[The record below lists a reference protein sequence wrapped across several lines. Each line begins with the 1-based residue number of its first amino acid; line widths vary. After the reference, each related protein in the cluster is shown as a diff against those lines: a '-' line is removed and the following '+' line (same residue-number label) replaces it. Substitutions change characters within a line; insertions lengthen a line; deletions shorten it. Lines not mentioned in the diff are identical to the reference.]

1 MSTPQSKQNFTA
13 IAIGIIIALLALNA
27 YQWYVN
33 SKLSSTNLT
42 QKSEMVE
49 LQKVQEELDQDYQTA
64 LESLEEM
71 RGDNAQLN
79 ALIDSQKSELK
90 TQKDKINNLIWTKK
104 ELDKAKAELK
114 NLNTNVAK
122 YLADIQQLKE
132 ENKILTNNNQELTI
146 RVEEEIKAKENVITE
161 KNALTAE
168 KESLSKTN
176 AALGTKV
183 DMANAIKINFME
195 VKGFE
200 IKKDGKLKE
209 RSKAK
214 DVQMLRICFLTETN
228 MVTTSGQKKFFIR
241 IINPQGETIAI
252 EDQGSGVLTN
262 KLDNSQIRYTTSGE
276 INYNNEDTNACI
288 DWTLSEQLVKG
299 DYKIEMYNNGFPV
312 GKGAF
317 KLK

>member
-1 MSTPQSKQNFTA
+1 MNTTQSKQNFTA
-13 IAIGIIIALLALNA
+13 IAITVIIALLGLNA

-33 SKLSSTNLT
+33 SKLSNASKT
-42 QKSEMVE
+42 QQTEMME

-104 ELDKAKAELK
+104 ELDKAKSEIK
-114 NLNTNVAK
+114 NLNSNVVK

-132 ENKILTNNNQELTI
+132 ENKLLSDNNSQLTL
-146 RVEEEIKAKENVITE
+146 RVEEEIKAKEEVIQA
-161 KNALTAE
+161 KNAISAE
-168 KESLSKTN
+168 RESLSKSN
-176 AALGTKV
+176 EALGTKV

-195 VKGFE
+195 VKGYE
-200 IKKDGKLKE
+200 IKDDGKLKE

-214 DVQMLRICFLTETN
+214 DVEMLRVCFLTETN
-228 MVTTSGQKKFFIR
+228 MVTSAGQKKFYIR
-241 IINPQGETIAI
+241 IINPQGETVAI
-252 EDQGSGVLTN
+252 EDKGSGVLTN
-262 KLDNSQIRYTTSGE
+262 KLDNSQVRYTTSGE
-276 INYNNEDTNACI
+276 ISYKNEDTNACI
-288 DWTLSEQLVKG
+288 DWSLAEKFLKG
-299 DYKIEMYNNGFPV
+299 DYKMEIYNNGFLV
-312 GKGAF
+312 GKGQF

>member
-132 ENKILTNNNQELTI
+132 ENKILTNNNQELTM

>member
-132 ENKILTNNNQELTI
+132 ENKILTNNNQELTM
-146 RVEEEIKAKENVITE
+146 RVEEEIKANH
-161 KNALTAE
+161 
-168 KESLSKTN
+168 
-176 AALGTKV
+176 
-183 DMANAIKINFME
+183 
-195 VKGFE
+195 
-200 IKKDGKLKE
+200 
-209 RSKAK
+209 
-214 DVQMLRICFLTETN
+214 
-228 MVTTSGQKKFFIR
+228 
-241 IINPQGETIAI
+241 
-252 EDQGSGVLTN
+252 
-262 KLDNSQIRYTTSGE
+262 
-276 INYNNEDTNACI
+276 
-288 DWTLSEQLVKG
+288 
-299 DYKIEMYNNGFPV
+299 
-312 GKGAF
+312 
-317 KLK
+317 